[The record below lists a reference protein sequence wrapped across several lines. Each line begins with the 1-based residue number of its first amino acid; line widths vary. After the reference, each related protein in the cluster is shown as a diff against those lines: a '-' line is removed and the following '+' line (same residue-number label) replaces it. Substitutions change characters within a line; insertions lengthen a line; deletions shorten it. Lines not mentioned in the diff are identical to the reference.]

1 MQKIEMEKI
10 LLNKV
15 IRVRSFVPNMML
27 FNVSIILPKF
37 NFHLPT
43 INPMLT
49 LPNLLI
55 MKLLQNM
62 VSLLLQ
68 PSFETIIQLLYI
80 YYTHNK
86 KKEARKIFNQKL
98 L

>member
-15 IRVRSFVPNMML
+15 IRVRSFVPSMML

-37 NFHLPT
+37 NFHLPQSNADFIEFIDDET
-43 INPMLT
+43 VAKHSI
-49 LPNLLI
+49 
-55 MKLLQNM
+55 
-62 VSLLLQ
+62 SRFFQ
-68 PSFETIIQLLYI
+68 PSFETIIRLYI

-86 KKEARKIFNQKL
+86 QKKEARKIFNQKL